1 MSYEFSCKRHV
12 YFSISPSL
20 ISSNTN
26 IRVYKRVN
34 KHIHEDREIHA
45 PEKSIVHLQRTA
57 ISTRAKNQP
66 NSRTANV
73 SPVSLR
79 QQISLCSC
87 RMFEEL
93 RMNERDRNAHKGRE
107 KRKRKKGRKKERNK
121 KVKAREKKRKK
132 EKKSTTT
139 INPSERRYEKH
150 GSLMRRVEE
159 KVGWIDRWIDE

>member
-1 MSYEFSCKRHV
+1 MK
-12 YFSISPSL
+12 
-20 ISSNTN
+20 
-26 IRVYKRVN
+26 
-34 KHIHEDREIHA
+34 EIETH
-45 PEKSIVHLQRTA
+45 T
-57 ISTRAKNQP
+57 
-66 NSRTANV
+66 
-73 SPVSLR
+73 
-79 QQISLCSC
+79 
-87 RMFEEL
+87 
-93 RMNERDRNAHKGRE
+93 KGE